1 VADPAPLAI
10 EIVESGALTPEQWKE
25 ILHLSAVV
33 FDEDLSELFQVASPT
48 THVLGRADGQLASH
62 AMWCT
67 RWLQP
72 GSRAPV
78 RTAYVEAVGT
88 LPDVQRRGFASRVMR
103 HLVSEIPDAYELAA
117 LCPATSEIY
126 ERLGWRFWRGSLSV
140 RMPDGTVLETP
151 EERVM
156 IYDLPGRPVL
166 DVDESLSVEWR
177 PGEEIW

>member
-1 VADPAPLAI
+1 MAQPAPLAI
-10 EIVESGALTPEQWKE
+10 EVVESGSLTRELSSE
-25 ILHLSAVV
+25 ILHLCTTV
-33 FDEDLSELFQVASPT
+33 FDEDLSELFEVASPT
-48 THVLGRADGQLASH
+48 THVLGRVDGRLASH

-78 RTAYVEAVGT
+78 RTAYVEAVCT
-88 LPDVQRRGFASRVMR
+88 LPEFQRRGFASRIMR
-103 HLVSEIPDAYELAA
+103 HLVREIPSPYEVAA

-140 RMPDGTVLETP
+140 RMPDGTVLWTP

-156 IYDLPGRPVL
+156 IYDLPERPIL
-166 DVDESLSVEWR
+166 DVDEALSVEWR
-177 PGEEIW
+177 PGEEVW

>member
-1 VADPAPLAI
+1 MAEPAPLAI
-10 EIVESGALTPEQWKE
+10 EVVESGSLTRALSSE
-25 ILHLSAVV
+25 ILHLCTVV
-33 FDEDLSELFQVASPT
+33 FDEDLTELFEVASPT
-48 THVLGRADGQLASH
+48 THVLGRVDGQLASH

-72 GSRAPV
+72 GPRAPV

-88 LPDVQRRGFASRVMR
+88 LPDFQRRGYASRLMR
-103 HLVSEIPDAYELAA
+103 RLVGEIPAPCELAA

-140 RMPDGTVLETP
+140 RMPDDTELPTP

-156 IYDLPGRPVL
+156 IYDLAGRPVV
-166 DVDESLSVEWR
+166 DVDEPLSVEWR
-177 PGEEIW
+177 PGEEVW